1 MNNKEIPKKHG
12 DFVKLILLDAQK
24 RWPESRWF
32 QRDVGLFKTLRN
44 TPIKIGIKG
53 QADIYG
59 FVPYGDHVLWV
70 EIEVKLPHDKMSKY
84 QKQWKETVE
93 NMRGLHIVARDF
105 SDLNIINQEIAQR
118 SS

>member
-1 MNNKEIPKKHG
+1 MKNKELPKKHG
-12 DFVKLILLDAQK
+12 EFVKLLLLDAQK
-24 RWPESRWF
+24 RFPNSRWF

-59 FVPYGDHVLWV
+59 FVPYGNHVLWV

-84 QKQWKETVE
+84 QRQWKETVE
-93 NMRGLHIVARDF
+93 NMRGLHIEARSFD
-105 SDLNIINQEIAQR
+105 DLDLIQKEISKR
-118 SS
+118 M